1 MTVTADETSSS
12 RKEEEWRKSR
22 EMQEEVE
29 KNKRIGEAQREFSK
43 VLNQNIGDV
52 KGKGDKGKP
61 PHYIQK
67 FSKPDGSI
75 ITESVIVE
83 DMPWFAVAKT
93 TDKVNEVNITLE
105 ESIQVGN
112 TEYKPFDLQAYLNKP
127 YVFKSH
133 KEFDDI
139 IEAAKSE
146 TLDSLYKKVKGI
158 WSKYIDADDFHISI
172 CAADTI
178 FTYYQDKIGLTH
190 YLFFVGNNNVGK
202 SNNLFVLKHL
212 AYRNFTATDMTASNI
227 FTFLGSGEEGQG
239 TLCEDEADRI
249 DDDRQKMGI
258 YKNGYIAGIQVPRTD
273 VSAGRKQEKYNTYC
287 FKAFSAEKF
296 PDPFKAKGFNQRV
309 LEIQCYYGDPDEDI
323 SEVQTPGGDE
333 RLSQLLTELERLR
346 NLLLAYRL
354 LHFNEKVP
362 DVKLN
367 IKGREKQLFKPIIR
381 VFQNTEILSQ
391 LLPVITNYVKQKRE
405 ANDATF
411 NAFLYT
417 TAVNMIAELQT
428 TTIPSTD
435 FWKRIVSDPEG
446 TEVPGRNLSV
456 ETAEFG
462 TISQKEVTQT
472 LEHVF
477 GAKSKKVGGIKKI
490 FFNLPKLQ
498 QLGKVYNL
506 SIQVEIIKDK
516 DSFASGDRKQDDWD
530 DQDDIGTGKQE
541 KLPSEAKIHEGNERE
556 KSSKIDENTP
566 KDNLHLSPNGP
577 DRPTYLSSNAS
588 QASHASLTE
597 EESSSDD
604 IFSFSNEDGTPLTTL
619 SEEEKAELRAKY
631 DAARSRVWKGKGKG
645 RG

>member
-1 MTVTADETSSS
+1 M
-12 RKEEEWRKSR
+12 
-22 EMQEEVE
+22 
-29 KNKRIGEAQREFSK
+29 
-43 VLNQNIGDV
+43 LNQGIGDV
-52 KGKGDKGKP
+52 KGKPNKEKP

-67 FSKPDGSI
+67 LSKPDCSFLAEAVI
-75 ITESVIVE
+75 IE
-83 DMPWFAVAKT
+83 DMPWFTVAET
-93 TDKVNEVNITLE
+93 TDKVNEVNITIE
-105 ESIQVGN
+105 ESVKIGN
-112 TEYKPFDLQAYLNKP
+112 VEYKPFDIEAYLNKP

-133 KEFDDI
+133 EEFDLT
-139 IEAAKSE
+139 IEAAKKE
-146 TLDSLYKKVKGI
+146 ILDTIYKKVKLV
-158 WSKYIDADDFHISI
+158 WNKYIDADDFHLSI

-309 LEIQCYYGDPDEDI
+309 LEIQCYYGDPEEDI

-333 RLSQLLTELERLR
+333 RLSQLLEELEQLR

-354 LHFNEKVP
+354 LHFNEKIP

-381 VFQNTEILSQ
+381 IFQGTKILDE

-411 NAFLYT
+411 NSFLYT
-417 TAVNMIAELQT
+417 TAVNMIAEQKT
-428 TTIPSTD
+428 STIPSTE
-435 FWKRIVSDPEG
+435 FWNRIVSDLEAQ
-446 TEVPGRNLSV
+446 EVPGRSLSC
-456 ETAEFG
+456 ETTEYG

-477 GAKSKKVGGIKKI
+477 GAKSKKVGGTKKI
-490 FFNLPKLQ
+490 FFSPPKLQ

-506 SIQVEIIKDK
+506 AIEVEIVKENGPA
-516 DSFASGDRKQDDWD
+516 ASDPQQDDGD
-530 DQDDIGTGKQE
+530 DQDDIGTGEQE
-541 KLPSEAKIHEGNERE
+541 ELPSEETNHEEIE
-556 KSSKIDENTP
+556 HETSTDSVENTSNN
-566 KDNLHLSPNGP
+566 DFHLYPNGPNGP
-577 DRPTYLSSNAS
+577 DRPA
-588 QASHASLTE
+588 AADD
-597 EESSSDD
+597 DD
-604 IFSFSNEDGTPLTTL
+604 ILSFFSNEDGTPLTTL
-619 SEEEKAELRAKY
+619 SEAEKADLRAKY
-631 DAARSRVWKGKGKG
+631 DAARSKIKR
-645 RG
+645 RR